1 MNAKLDRVEFV
12 ATENRLPVLLL
23 LEWMQDETAVK
34 GKMLHSIGVHSIG
47 VHSIGGTP
55 VHAKEHASVE
65 LARGPRSL
73 LKFTCPF
80 DGSWRCMISL
90 LAPTDGYIYAPSKRN
105 QSAQMT
111 PTRFVVATGT
121 DALLLAV
128 GRGNYGGF
136 VVLSSEGARK
146 ELKLD

>member
-23 LEWMQDETAVK
+23 LEWMQDEHSQK
-34 GKMLHSIGVHSIG
+34 GKLL
-47 VHSIGGTP
+47 HSIGGTP

-65 LARGPRSL
+65 LTRGPRSL

-90 LAPTDGYIYAPSKRN
+90 LAPTDGYIYAPAKRN
-105 QSAQMT
+105 QSAQMN

-136 VVLSSEGARK
+136 VVLSSEAARK